1 MLLIGS
7 VLFLQNSCAVLQAIK
22 IENHFKPWFLFCSVP
37 GTSNHPVCPT
47 QIKFT
52 GCLQTAA
59 KKQIFLI
66 EKQCVF
72 LCLCVCVLGDGP
84 RNKHKKNIVQ
94 PLTFSRPRQIQLV
107 PIEEKNVNKS
117 KQFRSA
123 SSLMDNFDFPDVFFQ
138 ECSWII
144 NNAIIPKSRTRNDV
158 KILKSS
164 RDMKF

>member
-52 GCLQTAA
+52 GYLQTAA

-72 LCLCVCVLGDGP
+72 VYVCAWRWP
-84 RNKHKKNIVQ
+84 PETNTQKNIVQ

-107 PIEEKNVNKS
+107 PIEGKNVNKS

-123 SSLMDNFDFPDVFFQ
+123 SSLMDNFDFPDVFFL